1 MVAQD
6 VRTVTWEVAIF
17 WVAVLSL
24 VVTLVYGE
32 RQRPNHAIQQR
43 SDGERLRLAWEEGAL
58 RPDLVVSFEWA
69 VMEYPPPNRGSQYV
83 IAAIV
88 FRITNNGKSAAHNV
102 HCEIRLDEERS
113 EPDDMHRKNRDFY
126 APDMEPKAS
135 SDRCPSGWMLLEN
148 SVRGARFTCRAKP
161 PAQALR
167 CANGTSYFSERGE
180 IGCR

>member
-1 MVAQD
+1 VVAQD

-32 RQRPNHAIQQR
+32 RQRPNHAIQQK
-43 SDGERLRLAWEEGAL
+43 SDGERLRRAWEEVAL
-58 RPDLVVSFEWA
+58 RPDLVVSFELA

-83 IAAIV
+83 KAAIV

-126 APDMEPKAS
+126 APDMEPKATKSFSKRVSIRLYGPTKAHYRCVCDEVRETKGVVEFEVPEKS
-135 SDRCPSGWMLLEN
+135 S
-148 SVRGARFTCRAKP
+148 
-161 PAQALR
+161 
-167 CANGTSYFSERGE
+167 
-180 IGCR
+180 

>member
-1 MVAQD
+1 VVAQD

-32 RQRPNHAIQQR
+32 RQRPNHAIQQK
-43 SDGERLRLAWEEGAL
+43 SDGERLRRAWEEVAL

-83 IAAIV
+83 KAAIV

-126 APDMEPKAS
+126 APDMEPKATKSFSKRVSIRLYGPTKAHYRCVCDEVRETKGVVEFEVPEKS
-135 SDRCPSGWMLLEN
+135 S
-148 SVRGARFTCRAKP
+148 
-161 PAQALR
+161 
-167 CANGTSYFSERGE
+167 
-180 IGCR
+180 